1 MAANDSSMS
10 PFAAMC
16 RSLAAI
22 RGVCSVVVLT
32 TACVRQPEPA
42 AARAD
47 QTVVLGQSFRLA
59 RGKTA
64 EVQGR
69 GLRIRFEDVLEDS
82 RCPAGVQCVWAG
94 DARVV
99 LRLTQSGHETWV
111 DTLRLTLEP
120 HAVTHGGYLVRLEG
134 LAPARQQEAPPKP
147 EAYVAS
153 LVVSEAPGGR

>member
-1 MAANDSSMS
+1 
-10 PFAAMC
+10 
-16 RSLAAI
+16 
-22 RGVCSVVVLT
+22 
-32 TACVRQPEPA
+32 VRQPEPTSS
-42 AARAD
+42 RAD
-47 QTVVLGQSFRLA
+47 QTVTLGQSFRLA

-69 GLRIRFEDVLEDS
+69 NLRIRLEDVLDDS

-99 LRLTQSGHETWV
+99 LRLTQSGREASL

-120 HAVTHGGYLVRLEG
+120 HAVTYGSYQVRLEA
-134 LAPARQQEAPPKP
+134 LEPARQQNAPPRP

-153 LVVSEAPGGR
+153 LVVSEAPGSR